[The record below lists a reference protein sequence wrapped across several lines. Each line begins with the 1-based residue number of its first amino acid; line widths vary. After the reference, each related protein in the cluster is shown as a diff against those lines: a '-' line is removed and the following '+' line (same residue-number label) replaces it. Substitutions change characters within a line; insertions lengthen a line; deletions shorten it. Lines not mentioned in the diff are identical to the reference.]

1 MKNTLKGGDV
11 SGAFNRF
18 VESLGFEFE
27 FGNLYPT
34 MDGNHLFNHYK
45 NQDIDKHKKFNVILP
60 EKYGNIVLK
69 IGADGPYKRIE
80 GEHEPIIHV
89 FNLEMSVTFKNK
101 EQCDNIISCF
111 KLSIE
116 LLNDFINN
124 AFVKNFN
131 KYVYKN
137 NRSFVIVNPSQS
149 TPNCAPQC
157 TLGVKYI
164 NIENLILQMNVIPQ
178 HILLQIQQLS
188 SYLQLFISQYIPGE
202 LQKISLIWI
211 FLFSINYVYLLLY
224 SDNFINISEENKQ
237 LKLKEAGGEKI
248 IFKKVTDIFF
258 RHGLKSILP
267 PQLKQLFF
275 FLNQDTEVQKLDE
288 TLKTYLKYL
297 LNSNYDKQV
306 AISTNNFDEK
316 THILIL
322 GKNKQID
329 LEEHR
334 SNFFDFDKEGNTID
348 VNTYLY
354 FEYRSFNTD
363 EQLITLLKLGQEHSS
378 AQMDNAHL
386 LSKYCSDNI
395 LKENDDDESFLSN
408 PPADDTYFTIQ
419 LPPDDTGAAAVQ
431 PSEQLELSDV
441 TRAAA
446 GQPPEQL
453 KLSDDTRAAA
463 VQTQK
468 RQKTEGAA
476 AALNSG
482 GYSSYTWFHHCY

>member
-11 SGAFNRF
+11 SGAFDRF

-34 MDGNHLFNHYK
+34 MDGHHLFNYYE
-45 NQDIDKHKKFNVILP
+45 NQDIDKHKKFNVTLP
-60 EKYGNIVLK
+60 EKYGKIVLK

-80 GEHEPIIHV
+80 GEHERIIDV
-89 FNLEMSVTFKNK
+89 FNLEMSVTFENK
-101 EQCDNIISCF
+101 KQCDNIIKCF
-111 KLSIE
+111 ELSIG

-124 AFVKNFN
+124 AFQKVQTNYIYLKDPIF
-131 KYVYKN
+131 KIVQYP
-137 NRSFVIVNPSQS
+137 RSI
-149 TPNCAPQC
+149 PNCAPQC

-164 NIENLILQMNVIPQ
+164 NIKDLILQMNVIHQ
-178 HILLQIQQLS
+178 HILQQIQQLS
-188 SYLQLFISQYIPGE
+188 SELTLFISQYIHDK
-202 LQKISLIWI
+202 LQEISLIWI

-224 SDNFINISEENKQ
+224 YNHFINISEENKQ

-267 PQLKQLFF
+267 PQLESLSKILEDMKDIVFEKQIS
-275 FLNQDTEVQKLDE
+275 DSTSIH
-288 TLKTYLKYL
+288 YLRYL
-297 LNSNYDKQV
+297 LNNNYNKQIP
-306 AISTNNFDEK
+306 ISTNNFDEK

-322 GKNKQID
+322 GENKVIK

-334 SNFFDFDKEGNTID
+334 SNFFDFDKKDETID
-348 VNTYLY
+348 DNKHLY
-354 FEYRSFNTD
+354 FEYRNFKND
-363 EQLITLLKLGQEHSS
+363 EQLITLLNLVQEHSS

-386 LSKYCSDNI
+386 LSKYCIEHI
-395 LKENDDDESFLSN
+395 LEVNVSNPFGDEEEEDEKEESFK
-408 PPADDTYFTIQ
+408 IQ
-419 LPPDDTGAAAVQ
+419 LPP
-431 PSEQLELSDV
+431 EQLELSDD

-446 GQPPEQL
+446 VQPHEQL
-453 KLSDDTRAAA
+453 KLSDDTRATA
-463 VQTQK
+463 VQTKK

-476 AALNSG
+476 AALNSALNSG